1 MIMFSF
7 INFLFCL
14 SLVTSTEKG
23 KGQQGEEDTVEMPR
37 RRETNME
44 ELLKLK
50 WITKV
55 TNHYLTTASFK

>member
-23 KGQQGEEDTVEMPR
+23 KGQQEEEDTVEMPR

-50 WITKV
+50 WIIKV
-55 TNHYLTTASFK
+55 TNHYLTTVFF